1 MVVPIVQSFASLTPF
16 NQRYAPRFNPSR
28 NAFNGL
34 NRADAIERIERFERV
49 PPIGTWREKLK
60 T

>member
-1 MVVPIVQSFASLTPF
+1 MVVPIVRFAHSVQPALRASVQTV
-16 NQRYAPRFNPSR
+16 A

-34 NRADAIERIERFERV
+34 NRADAIKRIERFERV